1 MTNLKV
7 IEKNDQRVLTSAQ
20 LAEVFGTD
28 LNRIKQNF
36 NRNKKHY
43 EEGKHFYSVKGKDLK
58 EFKTEYEID
67 TQSKHAPVI
76 HLWTVKGVFLHA
88 KSLGT
93 DQAWNTYSNLVDD
106 YFAKTEQLQRMNIPT
121 TTPQTMED
129 LMIMAA
135 ENMKDLRREI
145 SEVKKQNEHL
155 QLVVDNEIV
164 LTKQQRGAL
173 RDAVMRRQGEL
184 NSEGY
189 TQKHFQAIYRAVNQH
204 FGVAEYAD
212 INRTDFEKALKIISG
227 WYPKKAEENA

>member
-7 IEKNDQRVLTSAQ
+7 IEQNDKRVLTSAQ

-36 NRNKKHY
+36 NRNKKYY
-43 EEGKHFYSVKGKDLK
+43 EEGKHYFSLKGVPLK

-67 TQSKHAPVI
+67 TQSKHAPI
-76 HLWTVKGVFLHA
+76 IYLWTQKGVFLHA

-93 DQAWNTYSNLVDD
+93 DQAWNAYSELVDD
-106 YFAKTEQLQRMNIPT
+106 YFAKVEQLQRMNVPT

-135 ENMKDLRREI
+135 ENMKDLRNQI

-164 LTKQQRGAL
+164 LTKQQRGTI
-173 RDAVMRRQGEL
+173 RNAVMTRQGVL
-184 NSEGY
+184 NAEGY
-189 TQKHFQAIYRAVNQH
+189 TQKHFQAIYRAINQH

-212 INRTDFEKALKIISG
+212 INRTDFEKALKIING
-227 WYPKKAEENA
+227 WYPKKAEE

>member
-1 MTNLKV
+1 MTQLKV

-43 EEGKHFYSVKGKDLK
+43 EEGKHFYSVKGQDLK

-106 YFAKTEQLQRMNIPT
+106 YFAKAEQLQRMQIPT

-135 ENMKDLRREI
+135 ENMKDLRNQINEVRE
-145 SEVKKQNEHL
+145 ENQKLK
-155 QLVVDNEIV
+155 LVVDNEIWI
-164 LTKQQRGAL
+164 TDHQKASIQE
-173 RDAVMRRQGEL
+173 AVKRRV
-184 NSEGY
+184 GY
-189 TQKHFQAIYRAVNQH
+189 LMKKGYEAHFQSIFSGLKVFFTVPKYDKILRKDFDEAIS
-204 FGVAEYAD
+204 FIE
-212 INRTDFEKALKIISG
+212 G